1 VSGAERNPFL
11 SDLIQHLPSAAL
23 EGLRDHA
30 GDRWLVVDLDPTRMA
45 PLLHVEADDP
55 TRPLPHHSRL
65 RVALPGYSG
74 RKRADL
80 VRSRMTAFLTHAGMW
95 MLSIAEPGN
104 GHRTP
109 MLQAACERLRAFS
122 DQMPGAPAL
131 LIRADGE
138 FGYVSYASVIR
149 QAGHHYLIRC
159 AEYRP
164 MLSHPE
170 VQAVLARGSALRM
183 REPESKV
190 EREVFDVPS
199 LCWKSANG
207 ATELST
213 RLVITRSVLPPGVTK
228 PSVGHLHDG
237 WVYELF
243 VLDLPPSACS
253 AAEVVSLYLGRGLLE
268 RVLGQEET
276 ELPTDRW
283 ICSEGRGQDLFQQ
296 LCQWVWNHRVVLG
309 STTIGGVS
317 VRRMDW
323 TVTVMSQAPE
333 PIVSLPTGIPQST
346 QTPVDTTE
354 KNVETVTETL
364 TDATSAEATPKR
376 YTAEKFIRDEQGVVR
391 CPEGEVMRRVEV
403 RRFRSGVR
411 ERFQTPAKACK
422 QCTQRVVCRGSDEP
436 FMKGRIVN
444 LPRNQQAPI
453 SSDHPAIP
461 VPADLII
468 ETEPTQR
475 LRSNHPRTYHLPRWQ
490 YDRLMWTDIEA
501 SRARNT
507 LVQALFREHFEW
519 LPAPAVTT
527 TDTQLPTTPMTRD
540 QRARRGRT
548 WKQLVERNDCPP
560 GRLGARILITG
571 ISAGLATAIGLTVQS
586 SCSDDH
592 LGVTAMKSSGMV
604 ATA

>member
-1 VSGAERNPFL
+1 V
-11 SDLIQHLPSAAL
+11 AL

-45 PLLHVEADDP
+45 TLLHVEADDP
-55 TRPLPHHSRL
+55 TRPLPRHSRL
-65 RVALPGYSG
+65 RVAAPGYSG

-80 VRSRMTAFLTHAGMW
+80 IRSRMTAFLTHAGMW

-122 DQMPGAPAL
+122 DQMPGAPPL

-138 FGYVSYASVIR
+138 FGYVQYAAVIR
-149 QAGHHYLIRC
+149 QAGHHYLLRC
-159 AEYRP
+159 ADYRR
-164 MLSHPE
+164 MLSRPE

-190 EREVFDVPS
+190 EREVFDVPA
-199 LCWKSANG
+199 LRWQSADG

-213 RLVITRSVLPPGVTK
+213 RLVITRSMLPPGVTK

-243 VLDLPPSACS
+243 ALDLPPSACS
-253 AAEVVSLYLGRGLLE
+253 AAEAVSLYLGRGLLE
-268 RVLGQEET
+268 RALGQEDT

-309 STTIGGVS
+309 SAMIGGVS
-317 VRRMDW
+317 VRRMEW
-323 TVTVMSQAPE
+323 TVTVQSQAPA
-333 PIVSLPTGIPQST
+333 PIASLPTGIPPSMQVATDPTEQNPTSVPDAPVEP
-346 QTPVDTTE
+346 TPT
-354 KNVETVTETL
+354 
-364 TDATSAEATPKR
+364 AEATKR
-376 YTAEKFIRDEQGVVR
+376 YAVEQFVRDTQGVLR
-391 CPEGEVMRRVEV
+391 CPAGEVMKRVEV
-403 RRFRSGVR
+403 RRCRSGVR
-411 ERFQTPAKACK
+411 ERFQAPVDVCK
-422 QCTQRVVCRGSDEP
+422 QCTQRVACRGSDEP

-444 LPRNQQAPI
+444 LPLNQDAHVAPDNPTL
-453 SSDHPAIP
+453 SSTSE
-461 VPADLII
+461 VLI
-468 ETEPTQR
+468 ERCAMQPQR
-475 LRSNHPRTYHLPRWQ
+475 SERQGKYHLPRWQ
-490 YDRLMWTDIEA
+490 YDRLIWTDLES

-507 LVQALFREHFEW
+507 FVQTLAREHFEW
-519 LPAPAVTT
+519 IPAPMATAIAV
-527 TDTQLPTTPMTRD
+527 QAAIVPMTRD

-548 WKQLVERNDCPP
+548 WKQLVECNDCPP
-560 GRLGARILITG
+560 ERLNSQIIITG
-571 ISAGLATAIGLTVQS
+571 ISARLATTIGLTTRPTCHS
-586 SCSDDH
+586 GHFD
-592 LGVTAMKSSGMV
+592 VTATKSSGVV

>member
-1 VSGAERNPFL
+1 L

-45 PLLHVEADDP
+45 TLLHVEADDP
-55 TRPLPHHSRL
+55 TRPLPRHSRL

-122 DQMPGAPAL
+122 DRIPGAPAL
-131 LIRADGE
+131 LVRADGE
-138 FGYVSYASVIR
+138 FGYVQYAAVIR
-149 QAGHHYLIRC
+149 QAGHHYLLRC
-159 AEYRP
+159 ADYRRV
-164 MLSHPE
+164 LSDPE
-170 VQAVLARGSALRM
+170 VKNVLSQGSTLRM

-190 EREVFDVPS
+190 EREVFDVPA
-199 LCWKSANG
+199 LRWQSADG
-207 ATELST
+207 KTELST
-213 RLVITRSVLPPGVTK
+213 RMVITRTVLPPDVTK

-253 AAEVVSLYLGRGLLE
+253 AAEAVSLYLGRGLLE
-268 RVLGQEET
+268 RALGQEDT

-283 ICSEGRGQDLFQQ
+283 ICSEGHGQDLFQQ

-323 TVTVMSQAPE
+323 TVTVVSQTPE
-333 PIVSLPTGIPQST
+333 PIMSLPTGVPQST
-346 QTPVDTTE
+346 HTTTE
-354 KNVETVTETL
+354 TTERNVQNVTETRTETL
-364 TDATSAEATPKR
+364 TNATSAEETPKR
-376 YTAEKFIRDEQGVVR
+376 YTAEQFIRDEQGVVR
-391 CPEGEVMRRVEV
+391 CPAGEVMRRVEV

-411 ERFQTPAKACK
+411 ERFQAPVETCK
-422 QCTQRVVCRGSDEP
+422 QCAQRVACRGSDEP
-436 FMKGRIVN
+436 FMKGRILN
-444 LPRNQQAPI
+444 LPRNQDVPL
-453 SSDHPAIP
+453 SSDNSAIP
-461 VPADLII
+461 IPADLVI
-468 ETEPTQR
+468 ETEPTQQP
-475 LRSNHPRTYHLPRWQ
+475 RSNDQRKFHLPRWQ
-490 YDRLMWTDIEA
+490 YDSLMWTDIEA

-527 TDTQLPTTPMTRD
+527 TDTQLSIATMTRD

-560 GRLGARILITG
+560 SRLKARILITG
-571 ISAGLATAIGLTVQS
+571 ISAGLATAIGLMAQS
-586 SCSDDH
+586 TCSAGYLD
-592 LGVTAMKSSGMV
+592 GTATKSSGMV

>member
-1 VSGAERNPFL
+1 
-11 SDLIQHLPSAAL
+11 LIQRLPAAAL
-23 EGLRDHA
+23 EGLRDHT
-30 GDRWLVVDLDPTRMA
+30 GNRWLVVDLDPTRMTT
-45 PLLHVEADDP
+45 LLHVEADDP
-55 TRPLPHHSRL
+55 TRPLPRHSRL
-65 RVALPGYSG
+65 RVAAPGYAG

-80 VRSRMTAFLTHAGMW
+80 IRSRMTAFLTHAGMW

-109 MLQAACERLRAFS
+109 MLQAACERLRVFS
-122 DQMPGAPAL
+122 NQMPGAPAL
-131 LIRADGE
+131 LVRADGE
-138 FGYVSYASVIR
+138 FGYAPYAAVIR
-149 QAGHHYLIRC
+149 QAGHHYLLRC
-159 AEYRP
+159 ADYRR

-170 VQAVLARGSALRM
+170 VQAVLARGSTLRM

-190 EREVFDVPS
+190 EREVFDVPT
-199 LCWKSANG
+199 LCWQPADG

-213 RLVITRSVLPPGVTK
+213 RLVITRSMLPPGVTK

-253 AAEVVSLYLGRGLLE
+253 AAEAVSLYLGRGLLE
-268 RVLGQEET
+268 RALGQEDT

-309 STTIGGVS
+309 STMIGGVS

-323 TVTVMSQAPE
+323 TVTVVSQVPE

-346 QTPVDTTE
+346 QTPTDKTE
-354 KNVETVTETL
+354 KNVQTVTETL
-364 TDATSAEATPKR
+364 TDATSAEETPKR
-376 YTAEKFIRDEQGVVR
+376 YTAEQFVRDEQGVLH
-391 CPEGEVMRRVEV
+391 CPAGEVMRRVEV
-403 RRFRSGVR
+403 RRCRSGVR
-411 ERFQTPAKACK
+411 ERFQAPAEACK
-422 QCTQRVVCRGSDEP
+422 PCAQRVACRGSDEP
-436 FMKGRIVN
+436 FMKGRILN
-444 LPRNQQAPI
+444 LPRNQDVPV
-453 SSDHPAIP
+453 SSDNPAIP
-461 VPADLII
+461 IAADLVI
-468 ETEPTQR
+468 ETDPMQQPRSKTQ
-475 LRSNHPRTYHLPRWQ
+475 SKYPLPRWQ
-490 YDRLMWTDIEA
+490 YDLLMWTDIEA

-507 LVQALFREHFEW
+507 LIQALFREHFEW

-527 TDTQLPTTPMTRD
+527 TDMQLPIAPMTRD

-560 GRLGARILITG
+560 SRLKARILITG
-571 ISAGLATAIGLTVQS
+571 ISAGLATAIGLMAPSTCPDS
-586 SCSDDH
+586 H